1 MSAWDILQRKV
12 AGEKIVLVSNVPY
25 SFVDIFLDTAEMVH
39 DFIDLINVYIC
50 STNQDIQ
57 RYYSLHP
64 VKLVI
69 ILDELHT
76 IFDSRDY
83 QNRKIRD
90 WMIPLTQCRKRDIS
104 IVGITQKP
112 ERVDSVFRNLADF
125 TIVMQRLP
133 WLFGSVVFTKAT
145 EYLNL
150 GDIVDIKPDL
160 ADDNMS
166 TEWRM
171 ESLAYMWSTI
181 FYPLS
186 DWFDLWARTSWT
198 YHLLYDEIHVTK
210 YVVGYPNP
218 KAVLPT
224 YDELVDLLLWDQWHP
239 SAVYP
244 DYLKNRQKKIEKKYW
259 KNKSKNVTSSN
270 YSPSYQWH
278 YSSPLPKLDLWLHSL
293 PQSGDW

>member
-166 TEWRM
+166 TE
-171 ESLAYMWSTI
+171 
-181 FYPLS
+181 
-186 DWFDLWARTSWT
+186 
-198 YHLLYDEIHVTK
+198 
-210 YVVGYPNP
+210 
-218 KAVLPT
+218 
-224 YDELVDLLLWDQWHP
+224 
-239 SAVYP
+239 
-244 DYLKNRQKKIEKKYW
+244 
-259 KNKSKNVTSSN
+259 
-270 YSPSYQWH
+270 
-278 YSSPLPKLDLWLHSL
+278 
-293 PQSGDW
+293 